1 MSLPPRVRRSFTVLG
16 ATAGLV
22 GAFVAGTAIASDDD
36 PVHGKVEPIAFSGDS
51 ITLAASCDDLLD
63 WYVTRGVRRVGPWGW
78 DTYYTEDEDRGGF
91 DFPNLGGGEDSGDS
105 GDAVAGSAA
114 ESPQAYT
121 PTAPA
126 TVRAENGDSGTNV
139 QELGVDEPD
148 VVKTDGRTLF
158 RVEDDDLVTYDVTG
172 ADVERI
178 GSADL
183 QDLDDGELLLSGDTV
198 VVIGTD
204 GGGRGSYYPEARE
217 TRVIVLDV
225 SDPSDPEVEH
235 TYLYSSA
242 TLEARLH
249 GDTVRLVTQAGMPD
263 LDFETDDDQD
273 DALRENR
280 ELVRDTDIEDWLPT
294 VSTDGGDPEP
304 LVDCADVAIPND
316 GDSLGTIVVVGFE
329 ADQPEDRSV
338 SGLAV
343 ATQLA
348 YLSSDQLYLA
358 TTGAGGEAVQCLDF
372 DCAQERVA
380 PDWLPGGG
388 SDGVTHLYAFDLDGD
403 ETRYAASGEV
413 DGWVR
418 DRWAMDEADGVLR
431 LAVGPSQKTGN
442 YNSVVTFRRDG
453 NDLVEAGRVDELGAG
468 EDIKAVRWFDGL
480 AIVVTFMQVDPLYAV
495 DLTDPDD
502 PDLLG
507 ELKIPG
513 FSAYLHPLGSHRLLG
528 VGEGPGDRG
537 GWGAQAGL
545 FDVTDL
551 TDPRQLDVLSYGGNT
566 RALVGDDPRQ
576 LTWLP
581 ERRQVLTVIESVKR
595 GGQVGLVSVLSLGD
609 GQLENRMVEVEQG
622 SDVTQVRLVPL
633 PDGRVVLV
641 TARDAE
647 FFDL

>member
-1 MSLPPRVRRSFTVLG
+1 MSLPLRVRRSITLLG
-16 ATAGLV
+16 ASAGLV
-22 GAFVAGTAIASDDD
+22 GAFAAGTAVAGDDD
-36 PVHGKVEPIAFSGDS
+36 KRGRVEPVAFTGGA

-63 WYVTRGVRRVGPWGW
+63 WYVARAVQRVGPWGW
-78 DTYYTEDEDRGGF
+78 DTHAYDEGDGGF
-91 DFPNLGGGEDSGDS
+91 DLPGFGGDDTAESSGD
-105 GDAVAGSAA
+105 GAGSAVA
-114 ESPQAYT
+114 PQASRQYAAGV
-121 PTAPA
+121 PS
-126 TVRAENGDSGTNV
+126 TVRSENGDSGTNV
-139 QELGVDEPD
+139 QESGVDEPD

-172 ADVERI
+172 AEVERI

-183 QDLDDGELLLSGDTV
+183 DDLDGGEVLLSGDRL

-204 GGGRGSYYPEARE
+204 GGGAGSYYPEARQ

-225 SDPSDPEVEH
+225 SDPADPEVEH

-242 TLEARLH
+242 TVEARLH
-249 GDTVRLVTQAGMPD
+249 GDTVRLVTQTGMPD
-263 LDFETDDDQD
+263 LDFETDEDDPE
-273 DALRENR
+273 DAQRDKREI
-280 ELVRDTDIEDWLPT
+280 VRDTEIDDWLPT
-294 VSTDGGDPEP
+294 VTTDDGEAEP

-316 GDSLGTIVVVGFE
+316 GESLGTIVVVGFD
-329 ADQPEDRSV
+329 ADAPDERSV

-358 TTGAGGEAVQCLDF
+358 TSGPGTVVPQCLDVCF
-372 DCAQERVA
+372 EERGV
-380 PDWLPGGG
+380 PGWLPGGG

-403 ETRYAASGEV
+403 DTRYAASGEV

-418 DRWAMDEADGVLR
+418 DRWAMDEAGGVLR
-431 LAVGPSQKTGN
+431 LAVGPSQRTGN
-442 YNSVVTFRRDG
+442 DNAVVTFRRDG
-453 NDLVEAGRVDELGAG
+453 NDLVEAGRVDGLGVG

-513 FSAYLHPLGSHRLLG
+513 FSAYLHPLGAHRLLG
-528 VGEGPGDRG
+528 VGEGPSDRG

-545 FDVTDL
+545 FNVTDL

-566 RALVGDDPRQ
+566 RALVADDPRQ

-581 ERRQVLTVIESVKR
+581 ESRQVLTVIESWKR
-595 GGQVGLVSVLSLGD
+595 GGQIGLVSVLSLGD
-609 GQLENRMVEVEQG
+609 GSMDNRMVEVEQG

-633 PDGRVVLV
+633 PDDRVVLV

-647 FFDL
+647 FFAL